1 MLRIRRSIYFTR
13 LSEKGQQFR
22 RIKREQRKLAALK
35 KHNRPRHISLISK
48 KTRQKNRMAGMLSRT
63 HHVLSSKN
71 PCSSQ
76 SEGSGE
82 ASRRHRVTVNKS
94 VRHAIRSRGLL
105 DVGGRRKMFDQWI
118 TVNSSSELLGWTY
131 SFVRVGSEA
140 ENGYKLY
147 TLLVCIFL
155 LLLFF
160 LTYLLLLMIS
170 LKTKKTKKKQPLVI
184 CHGSPFLSSKE

>member
-1 MLRIRRSIYFTR
+1 MMFTRSNRPSSAIVGNLSVRGGGGGEEEGGEVSREKEWWKIRARSGEEKGKRKRGGRRRREKDSGIRRSIYFTR

-118 TVNSSSELLGWTY
+118 TVNSSSELLG
-131 SFVRVGSEA
+131 
-140 ENGYKLY
+140 
-147 TLLVCIFL
+147 
-155 LLLFF
+155 
-160 LTYLLLLMIS
+160 
-170 LKTKKTKKKQPLVI
+170 
-184 CHGSPFLSSKE
+184 